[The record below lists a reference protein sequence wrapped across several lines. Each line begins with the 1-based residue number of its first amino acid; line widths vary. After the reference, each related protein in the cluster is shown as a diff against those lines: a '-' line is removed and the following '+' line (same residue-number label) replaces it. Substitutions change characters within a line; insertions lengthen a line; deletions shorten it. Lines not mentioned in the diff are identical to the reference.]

1 MLTTC
6 SHFTLLFQWC
16 EPKIIDKPVCMKY
29 DYWMDTQNSSSNTR
43 TKILET
49 ASRLFYEQGY
59 HLTGINQVIAAAG
72 VAKASFYYHFSSKED
87 LCIAYLEKRHQDWF
101 SWLREEV
108 ERSEEPLERL
118 LGLFTFLELW
128 LANSDFRGCAF
139 LNITAE
145 FPSPDNRIRLLV
157 VNHKDAL
164 QAYIAQLVDSLDI
177 PAIEHN
183 LDYLVNAI
191 YLLFEGTICKC
202 KMYRTT
208 KFIQNTREAVRQLIN

>member
-1 MLTTC
+1 MN
-6 SHFTLLFQWC
+6 
-16 EPKIIDKPVCMKY
+16 
-29 DYWMDTQNSSSNTR
+29 TQNSSNNTR

-59 HLTGINQVIAAAG
+59 HLTGINQVIAEAG
-72 VAKASFYYHFSSKED
+72 IAKASFYYHFSSKED

-101 SWLREEV
+101 SWLQEEV
-108 ERSEEPLERL
+108 EHSKEPDERL
-118 LGLFTFLELW
+118 LSLFTFLERW

-164 QAYIAQLVDSLDI
+164 QAYIVQLVESLYI
-177 PAIEHN
+177 SASGNNPV
-183 LDYLVNAI
+183 YLVNAI

-202 KMYRTT
+202 QMYRTT
-208 KFIQNTREAVRQLIN
+208 EFIQNTRETVRQLIS

>member
-1 MLTTC
+1 
-6 SHFTLLFQWC
+6 
-16 EPKIIDKPVCMKY
+16 MKY
-29 DYWMDTQNSSSNTR
+29 DYRMNTPHLSNHTR

-72 VAKASFYYHFSSKED
+72 VAKASFYYHFASKED

-101 SWLREEV
+101 GWLREEV
-108 ERSEEPLERL
+108 EQSEEPQDRL
-118 LGLFTFLELW
+118 LSLFTFLELW

-139 LNITAE
+139 INITAE
-145 FPSPDNRIRLLV
+145 FPSPDNKIRLLV

-164 QAYIAQLVDSLDI
+164 QAYIRQLVDSLDI
-177 PAIEHN
+177 STSENNSAF
-183 LDYLVNAI
+183 LVNAV

-202 KMYRTT
+202 QMYRTT
-208 KFIQNTREAVRQLIN
+208 ESIQNTRENVRQLISEYLQVSI

>member
-1 MLTTC
+1 MNRQQ
-6 SHFTLLFQWC
+6 SHH
-16 EPKIIDKPVCMKY
+16 
-29 DYWMDTQNSSSNTR
+29 NTH

-59 HLTGINQVIAAAG
+59 HLTGINQVIAEAG

-101 SWLREEV
+101 GWLREEV
-108 ERSEEPLERL
+108 EQSREPQERL
-118 LGLFTFLELW
+118 LRLFIFLERW
-128 LANSDFRGCAF
+128 LVNSDFRGCAF

-164 QAYIAQLVDSLDI
+164 QAYIEQLVENLDI
-177 PAIEHN
+177 PTSRN
-183 LDYLVNAI
+183 NPVYLVNAI

-202 KMYRTT
+202 QMYRTT
-208 KFIQNTREAVRQLIN
+208 EFIQNTRETVRQLIS